1 MIENIAV
8 RHGVDKHR
16 SAAVSQRAGIDELAT
31 FAHDIKVLQMG
42 RARGHALLGMGGIIM
57 GFDDENCHDPMLLG
71 HGPELKR

>member
-1 MIENIAV
+1 
-8 RHGVDKHR
+8 
-16 SAAVSQRAGIDELAT
+16 
-31 FAHDIKVLQMG
+31 MG